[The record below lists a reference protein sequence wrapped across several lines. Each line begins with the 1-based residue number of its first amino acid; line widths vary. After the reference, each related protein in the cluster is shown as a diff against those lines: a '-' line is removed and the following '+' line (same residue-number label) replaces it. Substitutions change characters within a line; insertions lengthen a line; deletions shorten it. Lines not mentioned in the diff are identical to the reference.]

1 MQGEQALVK
10 AATCLLPMFVS
21 NVLVKVSLSFMYVFV
36 YGRFCTAAA
45 ELSSCVGGGECLR
58 RLKYACTIG
67 HFLKRFAMVNYINWG
82 TTCLDYLCGQQ

>member
-45 ELSSCVGGGECLR
+45 ELSSCGGGGS
-58 RLKYACTIG
+58 A
-67 HFLKRFAMVNYINWG
+67 
-82 TTCLDYLCGQQ
+82 